1 MFVMMMLSNLALK
14 ILLKNRMITNKGEK
28 MIRKSIIVATSMVA
42 LISLG
47 CAAGIASNDSA
58 KELSL
63 RKDNLFSEEGVV
75 PAKTK
80 YSDKAPGT
88 STKIKRAFQDAPP
101 MIPHSV
107 EGLLP
112 ITAKNNACTGCH
124 MPEVAPAMKATPIPK
139 SHFVDFRPKHH
150 FDGKEF
156 KKAID
161 NQKNEVAIKEMKK
174 LSMARFN
181 CSQCHAP
188 QSEGTPLAAESTF
201 EPVFSSKDGATKSS
215 WYEHMTD
222 DLATVGEGNSIVTEA
237 DKANANSAAGS
248 LDH

>member
-1 MFVMMMLSNLALK
+1 MAIS
-14 ILLKNRMITNKGEK
+14 KNNKGEK
-28 MIRKSIIVATSMVA
+28 MIRKSLMVACSMAA
-42 LISLG
+42 LISIG
-47 CAAGIASNDSA
+47 CAASSAGTASNKSA
-58 KELSL
+58 QSLSL
-63 RKDNLFSEEGVV
+63 RKGDAFSETNVV

-88 STKIKRAFQDAPP
+88 STRIPRAFQDAPP

-107 EGLLP
+107 EGMLP
-112 ITAKNNACTGCH
+112 IKTGNNQCTGCH
-124 MPEVAPAMKATPIPK
+124 MPEVAPSVKATPIPK
-139 SHFVDFRPKHH
+139 SHFVDFRPKHN
-150 FDGKEF
+150 FDGKQF
-156 KKAID
+156 SKAID
-161 NQKNEVAIKEMKK
+161 NQKNEVAIKKLKK

-201 EPVFSSKDGATKSS
+201 KPVFSSKDGATKSS

-222 DLATVGEGNSIVTEA
+222 DLATVGEGNSVVTEA

>member
-1 MFVMMMLSNLALK
+1 
-14 ILLKNRMITNKGEK
+14 

-47 CAAGIASNDSA
+47 CAAEIASNDSA

-63 RKDNLFSEEGVV
+63 RKGDAFSEEGVV

-88 STKIKRAFQDAPP
+88 STKIPRAFQDAPP

-124 MPEVAPAMKATPIPK
+124 MPEVAPSMKATPIPK
-139 SHFVDFRPKHH
+139 SHFVNFRPKHK
-150 FDGKEF
+150 FDGKKFE
-156 KKAID
+156 KSID
-161 NQKNEVAIKEMKK
+161 NYKNEVTISKPSDK

-188 QSEGTPLAAESTF
+188 QSDTPLAVENTF
-201 EPVFSSKDGATKSS
+201 KPVFSTKDGASKSS
-215 WYEHMTD
+215 WYEHMDD
-222 DLATVGEGNSIVTEA
+222 DLATVGEADSVITDK
-237 DKANANSAAGS
+237 DKANTNSAAGVS
-248 LDH
+248 VWTKH

>member
-1 MFVMMMLSNLALK
+1 
-14 ILLKNRMITNKGEK
+14 

-63 RKDNLFSEEGVV
+63 RKGDAFSESDVV
-75 PAKTK
+75 SAKTQ

-88 STKIKRAFQDAPP
+88 SKKIERAFQDAPP

-139 SHFVDFRPKHH
+139 SHFVNFRPKHN
-150 FDGKEF
+150 FDGKQF
-156 KKAID
+156 TKVID
-161 NQKNEVAIKEMKK
+161 NYKNEVAISEASTK

-188 QSEGTPLAAESTF
+188 QSSGDLAVENTF
-201 EPVFSSKDGATKSS
+201 KPEFSAKDGATKSS
-215 WYEHMTD
+215 WYEHMND
-222 DLATVGEGNSIVTEA
+222 DLATVGEGNSVVTEA

>member
-1 MFVMMMLSNLALK
+1 
-14 ILLKNRMITNKGEK
+14 
-28 MIRKSIIVATSMVA
+28 MIRKSIVIACSMAA
-42 LISLG
+42 LISWG
-47 CAAGIASNDSA
+47 CAASSTASNESA

-63 RKDNLFSEEGVV
+63 RKNNLFSEDGIV

-88 STKIKRAFQDAPP
+88 STRIKRAFQDAPP

-107 EGLLP
+107 EGMLP
-112 ITAKNNACTGCH
+112 IKAGNNQCTGCH
-124 MPEVAPAMKATPIPK
+124 MPEVAPSVKATPIPK
-139 SHFVDFRPKHH
+139 SHFVDFRPKHN
-150 FDGKEF
+150 FDGKQF
-156 KKAID
+156 SKAID
-161 NQKNEVAIKEMKK
+161 NYKNEVAIKKLKK

-201 EPVFSSKDGATKSS
+201 KPVFSAKDGATRSS
-215 WYEHMTD
+215 WYEHMND
-222 DLATVGEGNSIVTEA
+222 DLATVGEGNSVVTEA

-248 LDH
+248 L

>member
-1 MFVMMMLSNLALK
+1 VAIS
-14 ILLKNRMITNKGEK
+14 KNNKGEK
-28 MIRKSIIVATSMVA
+28 MIRKSLMVACSMAA
-42 LISLG
+42 LISIG
-47 CAAGIASNDSA
+47 CAASSAGTASNESA
-58 KELSL
+58 QSLSL
-63 RKDNLFSEEGVV
+63 RKGDAFSEANVV

-88 STKIKRAFQDAPP
+88 SKRIPRAFQDAPP

-139 SHFVDFRPKHH
+139 SHFTNFRPKHN
-150 FDGKEF
+150 FDGKQF
-156 KKAID
+156 TKAID
-161 NQKNEVAIKEMKK
+161 NYKNEVAISKPSDK

-201 EPVFSSKDGATKSS
+201 KPVFSAKDGATKSS

-222 DLATVGEGNSIVTEA
+222 DLATNGLENNAVTDA

>member
-1 MFVMMMLSNLALK
+1 
-14 ILLKNRMITNKGEK
+14 

-47 CAAGIASNDSA
+47 CAASSAGTASNDSA

-63 RKDNLFSEEGVV
+63 RKGDAFSESNMVA
-75 PAKTK
+75 AKTQ

-88 STKIKRAFQDAPP
+88 STKIERAFQDAPP

-112 ITAKNNACTGCH
+112 IKAGNNACTGCH

-139 SHFVDFRPKHH
+139 SHFVNFRPKHN
-150 FDGKEF
+150 FDGKQF
-156 KKAID
+156 SKVID
-161 NQKNEVAIKEMKK
+161 NQKNEVSISKPSDK

-188 QSEGTPLAAESTF
+188 QSTGALAVENTF
-201 EPVFSSKDGATKSS
+201 EGGFSAKDGKTTSS
-215 WYEHMTD
+215 WYDHMND
-222 DLATVGEGNSIVTEA
+222 DLATVGEGNSVVTEA
-237 DKANANSAAGS
+237 DIANKNSAAGDS
-248 LDH
+248 PWTKH